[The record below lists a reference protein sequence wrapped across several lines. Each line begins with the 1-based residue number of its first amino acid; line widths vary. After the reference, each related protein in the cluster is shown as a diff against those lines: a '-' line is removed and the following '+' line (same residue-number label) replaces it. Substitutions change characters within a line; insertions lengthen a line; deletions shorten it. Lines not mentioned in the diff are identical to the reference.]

1 MSNVNPN
8 SGGQK
13 NGGQPLAP
21 SDNYGNS
28 DDDEDGQNDDIES
41 PHTEDMQMTSSG
53 VGRVRKKNFATFM
66 VLTTF
71 RLSSI
76 SFIIN
81 IIITKKVFCCRTFK
95 YKGILG

>member
-53 VGRVRKKNFATFM
+53 VGRVRKKTLLLLWF
-66 VLTTF
+66 
-71 RLSSI
+71 
-76 SFIIN
+76 
-81 IIITKKVFCCRTFK
+81 
-95 YKGILG
+95 

>member
-1 MSNVNPN
+1 MPNVNPN

-53 VGRVRKKNFATFM
+53 VPWLLREPRQFWSPQG
-66 VLTTF
+66 
-71 RLSSI
+71 
-76 SFIIN
+76 
-81 IIITKKVFCCRTFK
+81 
-95 YKGILG
+95 